1 MEKVLFDLASANGIW
16 ATLYVF
22 LFIYVLYDTKNRE
35 KKYQTMI
42 KENQIIIQELSKN
55 LGVVNDIRDDVLEI
69 KAALKSR

>member
-69 KAALKSR
+69 KAELKK

>member
-22 LFIYVLYDTKNRE
+22 LFIYVLYDTKDRE

-42 KENQIIIQELSKN
+42 KENQKIIQELSKN

-69 KAALKSR
+69 KAKLKSR